1 MIVRL
6 GQDHWRAKLTDRE
19 VEVIRELLAERQ
31 ALVAALRAA
40 GAVQSA
46 IDRALLAGG
55 LSYRCIA
62 VKLEVSKSL
71 VRFIDAG
78 KRRP

>member
-19 VEVIRELLAERQ
+19 VDVIRELLAERQ
-31 ALVAALRAA
+31 ALVATQRAA
-40 GAVQSA
+40 GAAQAV
-46 IDRALLAGG
+46 IDRMLLQAG